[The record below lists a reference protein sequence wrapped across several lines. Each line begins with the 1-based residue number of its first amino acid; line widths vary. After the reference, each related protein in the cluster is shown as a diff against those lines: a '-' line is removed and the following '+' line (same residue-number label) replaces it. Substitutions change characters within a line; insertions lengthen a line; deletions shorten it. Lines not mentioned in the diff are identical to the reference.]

1 MNKSVACKQLHRPA
15 NFKARG
21 GQHEQGQLQDICLY
35 GCAKNMY
42 QNTASKLAC
51 LETGT
56 EETYQPLKDALAAA
70 HSAAWKARATAMR
83 TPLRSINPTTFT
95 RTAAAAQIIASTEN
109 AGSTCQHR
117 PDDACRAS
125 SCHSTGSA
133 QGRGACDCTRVN
145 LLPAVENNPS
155 LAGWWIIFLL
165 GQNATSKLDL
175 LDRLGDA
182 DVPAP
187 SGAWG
192 DNGGASAV
200 GGVLALS

>member
-1 MNKSVACKQLHRPA
+1 MRWLPHTQLRGRPGQRQCEHRSAPSTIQTHSPA
-15 NFKARG
+15 
-21 GQHEQGQLQDICLY
+21 
-35 GCAKNMY
+35 
-42 QNTASKLAC
+42 
-51 LETGT
+51 
-56 EETYQPLKDALAAA
+56 P
-70 HSAAWKARATAMR
+70 
-83 TPLRSINPTTFT
+83 
-95 RTAAAAQIIASTEN
+95 AAAQIIASTEN

-117 PDDACRAS
+117 PDDACRES

-133 QGRGACDCTRVN
+133 QGRGARDCTRVN